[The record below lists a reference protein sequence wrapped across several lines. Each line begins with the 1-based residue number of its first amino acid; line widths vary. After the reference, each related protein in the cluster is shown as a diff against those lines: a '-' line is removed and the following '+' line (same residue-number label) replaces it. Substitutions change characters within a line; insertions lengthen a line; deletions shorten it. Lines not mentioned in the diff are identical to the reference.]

1 MNTNSIILVIGATRE
16 EALHIEKCLKDW
28 EYEIVPLN
36 DEGTGIEIPIPETS
50 NLMLLYAQKEPEN
63 TIAICEQLRKDPK
76 RATVTILLV
85 IGRYKMSQ
93 FYELRRRMENMRPS
107 LHHSARK
114 IYVPGLRKFLGP
126 LKNIA
131 MQVN

>member
-1 MNTNSIILVIGATRE
+1 MQGKMNTNSIILVIGATRE

-50 NLMLLYAQKEPEN
+50 NLMLVYAQKEPEN

-76 RATVTILLV
+76 RATVKILLV
-85 IGRYKMSQ
+85 IGRYKMDQ
-93 FYELRRRMENMRPS
+93 FYELSRRMGNIVTIITPFSKEDIC
-107 LHHSARK
+107 AR
-114 IYVPGLRKFLGP
+114 IEEILRTT
-126 LKNIA
+126 
-131 MQVN
+131 